1 MKGINVKDHGEHI
14 FCLHFIRWE
23 VGRKVDSGSWMFE
36 KDLLVM
42 EEFVERKTSDEYE
55 FKTIPI

>member
-1 MKGINVKDHGEHI
+1 VG
-14 FCLHFIRWE
+14 
-23 VGRKVDSGSWMFE
+23 GRKKGRLGSWMFE